1 MDAIQSRIKTII
13 KARGGF
19 LSRIPCFRAR
29 NPRYMK
35 NEAIA
40 PGWMEKGSQVTFELA
55 HPTAAMRHT
64 VSNGYLVL
72 SARRVKPVEK
82 KRAQRNHSRPI
93 WRIPW
98 QYRYSRYVVLQV
110 YSGLRWTKGNSMRL
124 PQTMSHSFRSVRIL
138 TMISKWGM
146 HCHEEETIESLLLNE
161 TTK

>member
-1 MDAIQSRIKTII
+1 MDAIQSRIKATI

-40 PGWMEKGSQVTFELA
+40 PGCMESGSQIAFALA
-55 HPTAAMRHT
+55 HPAAAMRHT
-64 VSNGYLVL
+64 VISGYLVL

-93 WRIPW
+93 CRIAKGSVWGIPAP
-98 QYRYSRYVVLQV
+98 YNKAPSMLFALCKASI
-110 YSGLRWTKGNSMRL
+110 SGQIK
-124 PQTMSHSFRSVRIL
+124 
-138 TMISKWGM
+138 
-146 HCHEEETIESLLLNE
+146 
-161 TTK
+161 

>member
-1 MDAIQSRIKTII
+1 
-13 KARGGF
+13 
-19 LSRIPCFRAR
+19 
-29 NPRYMK
+29 MK

-93 WRIPW
+93 WRIAKGSLWGAPEP
-98 QYRYSRYVVLQV
+98 YNKAPSMLFALFRASI
-110 YSGLRWTKGNSMRL
+110 SGQTK
-124 PQTMSHSFRSVRIL
+124 
-138 TMISKWGM
+138 
-146 HCHEEETIESLLLNE
+146 
-161 TTK
+161 